1 MLYVGYYYIER
12 ERERDKYVCGA
23 KNLLGLN
30 LKGVKPPTPVQKL
43 AIGKRVGS
51 RRDLTN
57 D

>member
-30 LKGVKPPTPVQKL
+30 LKGVKPPTHVQKL
-43 AIGKRVGS
+43 APPDFEEVHCTG
-51 RRDLTN
+51 
-57 D
+57 